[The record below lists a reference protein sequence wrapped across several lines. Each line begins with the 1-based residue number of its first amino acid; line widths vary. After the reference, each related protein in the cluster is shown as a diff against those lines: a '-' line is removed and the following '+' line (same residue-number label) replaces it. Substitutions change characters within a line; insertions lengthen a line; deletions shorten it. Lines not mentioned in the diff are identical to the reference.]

1 MLTELRIAGFGGQGV
16 ILAAHIIG
24 NAVTLI
30 EKGYATMTQNYGP
43 EARGGAASAA
53 LVLSDEPVLYPYL
66 TEPGILIAMSLEAYT
81 KFGPEVKEGGFLL
94 VEEDLVQLDALPKVP
109 KCKIYGIP
117 ATRFAEELGKKMV
130 LNVIM
135 VGFFSAITKAVSPEA
150 CRAGVEHEVPKRFV
164 DLNVKAFNR
173 GYEYGL
179 DVLSRQGER
188 TRPGEEM
195 ISGLE
200 LENHPR

>member
-24 NAVTLI
+24 NAVTLV

-66 TEPGILIAMSLEAYT
+66 TRPGILIAMSLEAYT

-94 VEEDLVQLDALPKVP
+94 VEEDLVQLDALPQVP

-150 CRAGVEHEVPKRFV
+150 CRAGVEHEVPKRFL
-164 DLNVKAFNR
+164 DLNLKAFNK

-179 DVLSRQGER
+179 ELLSRQGER
-188 TRPGEEM
+188 THPGEEM
-195 ISGLE
+195 VAVLE
-200 LENHPR
+200 LENTTK